1 MSVPG
6 PVQRP
11 SRIPAGATAQG
22 DAIAVGD
29 GRVPVDAWIDFQCP
43 FCCRFEM
50 RSGPAL
56 KQLIAR
62 GLIEMDYHPV
72 AFLDRV
78 STTAYS
84 TRASASSGC
93 AADGGRFE
101 AYKDAL
107 FAHQP
112 PEGGPGLSDEQLI
125 AIGRTVGL
133 DDPGFVSCVDEHT
146 HLEWTRFVT
155 ARAIEL
161 GIGGTPTV
169 MVAGV
174 PVQADAAAIAA
185 AVAGIRQPS
194 RPRV

>member
-1 MSVPG
+1 MSAPG

-11 SRIPAGATAQG
+11 TRVPAGATAQG

-29 GRVPVDAWIDFQCP
+29 GPVPVDAWIDFQCP
-43 FCCRFEM
+43 FCCRFEQ

-56 KQLIAR
+56 KQLIGR
-62 GLIEMDYHPV
+62 GAIEMHYHPV

-112 PEGGPGLSDEQLI
+112 PEGGPGLSDAQLI
-125 AIGRTVGL
+125 AIGESVGL
-133 DDPGFVSCVDEHT
+133 DDLGFVTCVDEHAY
-146 HLEWTRFVT
+146 LDWTRFVT
-155 ARAIEL
+155 ARAIEH
-161 GIGGTPTV
+161 GVAGTPTV

-174 PVQADAAAIAA
+174 PVQAEAAAIAA
-185 AVAGIRQPS
+185 AVSAVRMPS
-194 RPRV
+194 GPPA